1 MSPVQAAERP
11 VKLWQ
16 IILAIVGVV
25 FLALGSRW
33 IRVAELPKQE
43 LWLDAGGCHTPMTV
57 LDPPADVKPA
67 GSVVLLHGL
76 SANRRLMMYLAED
89 FAGHGFQ
96 SYAMDLPGH
105 GDSRD
110 AFTFAKAESCATA
123 AVEALTAA
131 HAIEPK
137 TTILV

>member
-1 MSPVQAAERP
+1 MSPANATERP

-16 IILAIVGVV
+16 FILAIVGVV

-43 LWLDAGGCHTPMTV
+43 SWLDAGGCHTPMTV

-76 SANRRLMMYLAED
+76 SANRRLMMYLSED
-89 FAGHGFQ
+89 FVSVHTR
-96 SYAMDLPGH
+96 STY
-105 GDSRD
+105 RD
-110 AFTFAKAESCATA
+110 TATA
-123 AVEALTAA
+123 ATRFRSRTRSNA
-131 HAIEPK
+131 PPPRSNP
-137 TTILV
+137 